1 MKNFETEETSK
12 KIKKTKEEIMK
23 QLKELITSDENVNK
37 DIKGSVRKVKNFVA
51 EAAEIVKEMEKV
63 IKSNKCSILWLA
75 YQQSKIF
82 EKVKAYDKFI
92 NMVNQCGISKS
103 TIVFKI
109 SIVRFLNNYPK
120 IKKSLL
126 CLPFLNNNFKI
137 KEIFQ
142 QNVSE
147 FKWHLF
153 SKYL

>member
-37 DIKGSVRKVKNFVA
+37 DIKESVRKVKNFA

-92 NMVNQCGISKS
+92 NMVNQFGISKS

-147 FKWHLF
+147 FKCHLF

>member
-37 DIKGSVRKVKNFVA
+37 DIKESVRKVKNFA

-92 NMVNQCGISKS
+92 NMVNQFGISKS
-103 TIVFKI
+103 TTVFKI

-126 CLPFLNNNFKI
+126 CLPFLYNNFKI

-147 FKWHLF
+147 FKWYLF

>member
-37 DIKGSVRKVKNFVA
+37 DIKESVRKVKNFA

-82 EKVKAYDKFI
+82 EKV
-92 NMVNQCGISKS
+92 N
-103 TIVFKI
+103 
-109 SIVRFLNNYPK
+109 L
-120 IKKSLL
+120 
-126 CLPFLNNNFKI
+126 
-137 KEIFQ
+137 
-142 QNVSE
+142 
-147 FKWHLF
+147 
-153 SKYL
+153 